1 MTSSTV
7 KKTIP
12 ISIVLVF
19 FLLWITPGL
28 VGRDLWKADEPYSFG
43 MVNHIVKTG
52 DWVIPTLAGEP
63 FMEKPPLLY
72 ITAAG
77 FVRLAPSW
85 LAPHDASRLAIAF
98 YMLLC
103 ALFLGLAARELLGK
117 GFFGITII
125 ILIGSAGLQETA
137 HKLITDIAMLAGI
150 SIALYGF
157 AVSRRRSVLGGVLIG
172 TGAGIGF
179 MSKGLL
185 APGMLGIIALFLPAV
200 FAAWRTK
207 SYGQA
212 LLIALAASLPW
223 FITWPL
229 ALYLRSPELFHEWFW
244 TQNIGR
250 FLSNTLVGQRHS
262 PAYYLTQLPY
272 FALPSLPLA
281 LWAVWRNRRSW
292 REHSGIQLS
301 LIAFMVM
308 LAVLSLAS
316 SIRDIYALPMLLP
329 LALLAAAGAGS
340 VSPRVETVL
349 TRSVFWLFG
358 TATCLLWAGWI
369 AMLSGLPSFFANRL
383 YWQQPDYSPV
393 FSGFHFAVACLY
405 TGLWLFAATRSMRFN
420 HSYLISWTAGIV
432 LAWGLLMTLWLPWFE
447 SGSGYR
453 AMFTSLKEKI
463 PPHCRSILSWGLGE
477 SERALLEYYTGV
489 IPKRI
494 ERNGVSECDLVLSV
508 SGSAKVEPPIGP
520 GWQVAWEQK
529 RPVKPDSR
537 TKEIYTL
544 LQRETSSKGKNGSGK

>member
-1 MTSSTV
+1 MTSCTV
-7 KKTIP
+7 KKNIP
-12 ISIVLVF
+12 ISIVLIF

-52 DWVIPTLAGEP
+52 DWVVPTLAGEP

-77 FVRLAPSW
+77 FVRLFSPW
-85 LAPHDASRLAIAF
+85 LAPHDASRLATAF

-117 GFFGITII
+117 GFFGITIV

-157 AVSRRRSVLGGVLIG
+157 SVSRRRSVLGGILIG

-179 MSKGLL
+179 LSKGLL
-185 APGMLGIIALFLPAV
+185 APGMLGIIALVLPII

-207 SYGQA
+207 SYAQA
-212 LLIALAASLPW
+212 LGIALAASLPW

-229 ALYLRSPELFHEWFW
+229 ALYLRSPELFHEWLW

-250 FLSNTLVGQRHS
+250 FLSNSLVGQRHS

-281 LWAVWRNRRSW
+281 LWAVWSNRRSW
-292 REHSGIQLS
+292 RDNAGVQLS
-301 LIAFMVM
+301 LTAFLVM
-308 LAVLSLAS
+308 LIVLSFSS

-329 LALLAAAGAGS
+329 LALLAAAGTGS
-340 VSPRVETVL
+340 VSSRVGKML
-349 TRSVFWLFG
+349 SGAILCLFG
-358 TATCLLWAGWI
+358 VVACLLWAGWLS
-369 AMLSGLPSFFANRL
+369 MLSGFPSSFANRL
-383 YWQQPDYSPV
+383 YSQQPDYVPA
-393 FSGFHFAVACLY
+393 FIGLHFIIACLY
-405 TGLWLFAATRSMRFN
+405 TGLWLFAAARLIRFN
-420 HSYLISWTAGIV
+420 HSYLVTWTSGIM
-432 LAWGLLMTLWLPWFE
+432 LACGLLMTLWLPWFE

-463 PPHCRSILSWGLGE
+463 PSRCQSIMSWGLGE

-494 ERNGVSECDLVLSV
+494 EQNGVSDCDLVLAV
-508 SGSAKVEPPIGP
+508 SGRTKVEPPIGP
-520 GWQVAWEQK
+520 GWQVVWEQK
-529 RPVKPDSR
+529 RPAKPGSR

-544 LQRETSSKGKNGSGK
+544 LEREKDSEIKKEARK